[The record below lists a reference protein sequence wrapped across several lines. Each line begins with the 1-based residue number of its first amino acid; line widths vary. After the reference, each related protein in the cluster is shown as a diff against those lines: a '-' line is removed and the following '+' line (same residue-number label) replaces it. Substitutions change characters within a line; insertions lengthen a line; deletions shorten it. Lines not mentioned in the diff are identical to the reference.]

1 MKRLILVRH
10 AKSSLNQPLVS
21 DHERILNQTGI
32 SEAKLIGQYLSN
44 NKYTPCHIISSTATR
59 TLETANSIIEQ
70 LKFKNKI
77 ETQSLI
83 YTDSILNILNLINNI
98 DDQYQCVMLV
108 GHNPTI
114 TQLINHIANRKIDH
128 MPTCG
133 TGIVDFKVTWN
144 SVTEDGE
151 LIDFIWPGKLKYN

>member
-21 DHERILNQTGI
+21 DHERILNKAGI
-32 SEAKLIGQYLSN
+32 SEAQLIGQYLF
-44 NKYTPCHIISSTATR
+44 NKQYIPSHIISSTAAR
-59 TLETANSIIEQ
+59 TIETANIIIEQ

-83 YTDSILNILNLINNI
+83 YSDSCLNILNLINNI
-98 DDQYQCVMLV
+98 DNQYQCIMLV

-114 TQLINHIANRKIDH
+114 TQLINHVTNIKVDH
-128 MPTCG
+128 IPTCG
-133 TGIVDFKVTWN
+133 TGIVDFKVTWD
-144 SVTEDGE
+144 SITEDGK
-151 LIDFIWPGKLKYN
+151 LIDFIWPKKLK

>member
-10 AKSSLNQPLVS
+10 AKSSLNQLLVS

-44 NKYTPCHIISSTATR
+44 NQYAPCHIISSTAAR
-59 TLETANSIIEQ
+59 TVETANIIIEQ

-83 YTDSILNILNLINNI
+83 YADSILNILNLINNF
-98 DDQYQCVMLV
+98 DNQYQCVMLV

-128 MPTCG
+128 VPTCG
-133 TGIVDFKVTWN
+133 TGIVDFKVTWD
-144 SVTEDGE
+144 SVAEDGK
-151 LIDFIWPGKLKYN
+151 LIDFIWPDTLK